1 MRLTE
6 IKRDD
11 WTIVRDG
18 AFSSLGLCGAAA
30 GLPILT
36 FAGNEK
42 FLRIALANA
51 DVTAV
56 MVPAALADAPALRD
70 TTLGVAVVPELRRD
84 FFELHNRLAADFPDA
99 YLRPGFETRIAPSA
113 SISPLAEVGARN
125 IEIGENVRIEAFVSV
140 KENTR
145 IGAGTI
151 VRSGSVLGG
160 TGLEF
165 IRIGADGILPA
176 AHCGWL
182 TIGADVEIQ
191 YNCSVSRSL
200 FPWHETVI
208 GSETKIESLTHVAHG
223 VSIGSRAL
231 IASGAVIGGSARIG
245 DGVWIGPN
253 ATISSEV
260 RVGDGARISLGA
272 VVAGTVKAGETVSGN
287 FAIPH
292 EKFLREQFGRMLGA
306 GK

>member
-1 MRLTE
+1 M
-6 IKRDD
+6 
-11 WTIVRDG
+11 
-18 AFSSLGLCGAAA
+18 
-30 GLPILT
+30 
-36 FAGNEK
+36 
-42 FLRIALANA
+42 
-51 DVTAV
+51 
-56 MVPAALADAPALRD
+56 
-70 TTLGVAVVPELRRD
+70 
-84 FFELHNRLAADFPDA
+84 
-99 YLRPGFETRIAPSA
+99 
-113 SISPLAEVGARN
+113 AEVGARN

-231 IASGAVIGGSARIG
+231 IASGVVIGGSARIG

-292 EKFLREQFGRMLGA
+292 EKFLREQFRRMLGA
-306 GK
+306 GQ

>member
-6 IKRDD
+6 IKRDG
-11 WTIVRDG
+11 WTVVRDG
-18 AFSSLGLCGAAA
+18 SFSSLGLCGAAA

-51 DVTAV
+51 DVAAV
-56 MVPAALADAPALRD
+56 MVPAALAGAPALRD

-292 EKFLREQFGRMLGA
+292 EKFLREQFRRMLGA
-306 GK
+306 GQ